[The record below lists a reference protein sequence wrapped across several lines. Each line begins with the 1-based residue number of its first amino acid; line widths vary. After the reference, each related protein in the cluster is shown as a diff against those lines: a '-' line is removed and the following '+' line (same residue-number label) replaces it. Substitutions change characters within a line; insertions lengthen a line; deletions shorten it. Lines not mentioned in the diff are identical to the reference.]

1 MIYCFDLDNTLL
13 KTEGTDYKNSKPIQE
28 AIDKVN
34 ELYNQ
39 GNTIKIFT
47 ARGSRSG
54 IDWREFTKIQLH
66 YYGIRY
72 HEVIL
77 GKPHADRFI
86 DDKAIN
92 VKDWMNE

>member
-13 KTEGTDYKNSKPIQE
+13 YTEGTDYKNSKPIQK

-34 ELYNQ
+34 KLYNE
-39 GNTIKIFT
+39 GHTIKIFT

-54 IDWREFTKIQLH
+54 IDWRDFTKIQLI
-66 YYGIRY
+66 YYGIKY

-77 GKPHADRFI
+77 GKPHADIFI
-86 DDKAIN
+86 DDKGIN
-92 VKDWMNE
+92 VRDWINE